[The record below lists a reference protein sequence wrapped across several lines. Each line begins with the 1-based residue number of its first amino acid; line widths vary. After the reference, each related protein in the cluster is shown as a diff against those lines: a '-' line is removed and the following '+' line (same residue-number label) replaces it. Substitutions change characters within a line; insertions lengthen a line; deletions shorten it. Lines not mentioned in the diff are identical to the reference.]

1 MTDGKNTPHNVI
13 MENRGSLRISGVKDI
28 DGFTESRIILDTV
41 MGELVIKGEDLH
53 VTALESATGE
63 FAMTGKVC
71 SLTYSRG
78 SLLDSPAKK
87 LFR

>member
-1 MTDGKNTPHNVI
+1 MTDSKNIPHNVI
-13 MENRGSLRISGVKDI
+13 LEGRNALRVSGVRDI
-28 DGFTESRIILDTV
+28 DGFTETRIILDTV
-41 MGELVIKGEDLH
+41 MGELVIKGEELH
-53 VTALESATGE
+53 VIALDCESGD
-63 FAMTGKVC
+63 FSMTGKVC